1 MFNFCDR
8 SLIEE
13 SSLELQYIMDIFEK
27 KKGNVVLINTGIYL
41 RTLSL
46 VYGKRLFSM
55 GKETLNKNVV
65 AMGVPKRSPLLE
77 AINKK

>member
-13 SSLELQYIMDIFEK
+13 SSLKLQYIMDIFEK

-46 VYGKRLFSM
+46 VYGERLFSM

-77 AINKK
+77 AINEK